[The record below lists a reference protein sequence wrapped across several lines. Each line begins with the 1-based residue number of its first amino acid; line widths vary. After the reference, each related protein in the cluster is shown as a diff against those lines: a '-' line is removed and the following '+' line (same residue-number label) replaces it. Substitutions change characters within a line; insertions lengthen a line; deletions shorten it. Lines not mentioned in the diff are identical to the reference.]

1 MANRYTDFVGADASE
16 EFGMRSLFT
25 TMASLFLVAAS
36 SAQAEQKTM
45 SMSDDVRMV
54 APGLEKYAAGP
65 IADLWKRP
73 GLSPRDRS
81 IVTLSALIARSQS
94 HSLREGIYRALDNDV
109 KPREISEIITHLAFY
124 SGWSNAME
132 AVEAAKYVFTELKIA
147 PDQLPPASPSLLPLD
162 AEADA
167 QRANAVSAQ
176 FGKIAPGVV
185 QYTTEVL
192 FHDLWLRPDLA
203 PRDRSLVTI
212 SALIASGQVAQL
224 SSHLTRAMNNG
235 LTSTEV
241 GEALT
246 QLAFYAGWPNVFTAL
261 PIVKDVIDKRLE

>member
-1 MANRYTDFVGADASE
+1 
-16 EFGMRSLFT
+16 
-25 TMASLFLVAAS
+25 
-36 SAQAEQKTM
+36 
-45 SMSDDVRMV
+45 
-54 APGLEKYAAGP
+54 
-65 IADLWKRP
+65 
-73 GLSPRDRS
+73 
-81 IVTLSALIARSQS
+81 
-94 HSLREGIYRALDNDV
+94 
-109 KPREISEIITHLAFY
+109 
-124 SGWSNAME
+124 ME

-261 PIVKDVIDKRLE
+261 PIVKGVIDKRLE

>member
-1 MANRYTDFVGADASE
+1 MKLHSAAIALI
-16 EFGMRSLFT
+16 SLI
-25 TMASLFLVAAS
+25 VIS
-36 SAQAEQKTM
+36 SACAEETAAMTGSKPMLTYE
-45 SMSDDVRMV
+45 DVRKV
-54 APGLEKYAAGP
+54 APALEAYTRDRLLG
-65 IADLWKRP
+65 DVWKRP
-73 GLSPRDRS
+73 SLAPRDRS

-147 PDQLPPASPSLLPLD
+147 PDQLPSASPSLLPLD
-162 AEADA
+162 TEADA